1 MTGYHLKSVHWSSFF
16 NEVIF
21 MSVAKLAHVEGLKK
35 IGKNVGR
42 MTVVAGGVLA
52 ANASHAA
59 LDTTDALASIT
70 DAGTAITAVG
80 VAILALAGLTLA
92 IRWTKAQFF

>member
-1 MTGYHLKSVHWSSFF
+1 
-16 NEVIF
+16 
-21 MSVAKLAHVEGLKK
+21 MSVAKQARAVGFQK
-35 IGKNVGR
+35 IGKLGRVAVVGG
-42 MTVVAGGVLA
+42 TVLA

-59 LDTTDALASIT
+59 IDTTGALASIT
-70 DAGTAITAVG
+70 DAETAITAVG

>member
-1 MTGYHLKSVHWSSFF
+1 
-16 NEVIF
+16 
-21 MSVAKLAHVEGLKK
+21 MSVAKLAHFEGLKK

-42 MTVVAGGVLA
+42 LTVVGGGMLA

-59 LDTTDALASIT
+59 LDTTDAVAAIT